1 VAAVR
6 TDAAGRY
13 SIRNLPPGD
22 YIVIASSDLEQNE
35 WPDPSVLERLAP
47 AGRRITIDESAISTV
62 DLIAVWSYR

>member
-1 VAAVR
+1 M
-6 TDAAGRY
+6 
-13 SIRNLPPGD
+13 
-22 YIVIASSDLEQNE
+22 IASSDLEQNE